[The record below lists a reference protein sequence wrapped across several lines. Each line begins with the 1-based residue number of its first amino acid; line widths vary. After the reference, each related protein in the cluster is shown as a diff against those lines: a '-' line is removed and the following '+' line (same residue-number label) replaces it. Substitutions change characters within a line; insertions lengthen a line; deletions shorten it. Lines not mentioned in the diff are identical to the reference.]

1 LLESVQHNKDTEKI
15 ILSQLRKPQSFEKG
29 FRFLVQTYQ
38 ERLYWHIRKLVNLQD
53 DTDEVLQNTFIK
65 VYRGI
70 TKFRGDAQLYTWMY
84 RIATNEALTFLKK
97 KKKHATVDLDNEES
111 GLMESLEAD
120 KYFDGDRATVL
131 LQEALEQL
139 PEKQRQVFVFRYYD
153 ELSYKEISEIVDTS
167 VGGLK
172 ASYHHAVKKI
182 EIYLRENI
190 DS

>member
-1 LLESVQHNKDTEKI
+1 MLESVQHNKDTEKI

>member
-1 LLESVQHNKDTEKI
+1 MLESVQHNKDTEKI

-70 TKFRGDAQLYTWMY
+70 ANFRGDAQLYTWMY

>member
-1 LLESVQHNKDTEKI
+1 LSKSAEHNKGTEKK

-38 ERLYWHIRKLVNLQD
+38 ERLYWHIRQMVNLHD
-53 DTDEVLQNTFIK
+53 DADEVLQNTFIK

-70 TKFRGDAQLYTWMY
+70 KNFRGDAQLYTWMY

-97 KKKHATVDLDNEES
+97 EKKRATVGLDNEES
-111 GLMESLEAD
+111 GLIGTLEAD
-120 KYFDGDRATVL
+120 KYFDGDKAILL
-131 LQEALEQL
+131 LQEALEKL
-139 PEKQRQVFVFRYYD
+139 PKKQRQVFVFRYYD
-153 ELSYKEISEIVDTS
+153 ELSYNEISEIVGTS

-182 EIYLRENI
+182 EAYVKENI
-190 DS
+190 D